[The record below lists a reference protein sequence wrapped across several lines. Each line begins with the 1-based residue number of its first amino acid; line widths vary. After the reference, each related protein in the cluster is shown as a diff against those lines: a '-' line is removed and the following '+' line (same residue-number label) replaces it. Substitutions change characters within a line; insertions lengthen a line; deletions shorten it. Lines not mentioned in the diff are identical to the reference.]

1 MDNLKTLNHKLEAIA
16 WGAFF
21 VWWGFTELFQS
32 LPDGIGAFGIG
43 LILLSLNLARSRNG
57 IPTSGFTTTLG
68 ILALALGG
76 LELARPVLR
85 LPFELP
91 AFGIT
96 LIVLGMI
103 VLVRELGRI
112 RAE

>member
-1 MDNLKTLNHKLEAIA
+1 MDNLKILNHMLEAIA

-57 IPTSGFTTTLG
+57 IPTSGFTTALG
-68 ILALALGG
+68 ILALVLGG
-76 LELARPVLR
+76 LELVRPVLR

-91 AFGIT
+91 VFAIT
-96 LIVLGMI
+96 LIVIGM
-103 VLVRELGRI
+103 VFLAREFGRI
-112 RAE
+112 RTE